1 MVTQNCHP
9 DDKGLS
15 HSKTLSL
22 KTVIRMMKGKINPF
36 LDEGPGEDTG
46 NSSGKGEEAQMRAQR
61 SPRVIVGVL
70 DAIAIAIALAAA

>member
-1 MVTQNCHP
+1 
-9 DDKGLS
+9 
-15 HSKTLSL
+15 
-22 KTVIRMMKGKINPF
+22 MKGKINPF
-36 LDEGPGEDTG
+36 LEEGPGEDTG